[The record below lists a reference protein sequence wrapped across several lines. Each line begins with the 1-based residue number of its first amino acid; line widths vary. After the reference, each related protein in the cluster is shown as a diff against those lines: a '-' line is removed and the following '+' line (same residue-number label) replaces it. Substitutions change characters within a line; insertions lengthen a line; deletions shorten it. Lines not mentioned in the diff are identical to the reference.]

1 MLTVTEEGMYE
12 LIYND
17 LLAPMIKAIQEIKA
31 ENEKLRI
38 QKDKEVAQL
47 KTENL
52 AIRQKL
58 ESFNELSQR
67 LAKLEQEIKN
77 SDVKFTSN
85 DVK

>member
-52 AIRQKL
+52 AI
-58 ESFNELSQR
+58 
-67 LAKLEQEIKN
+67 
-77 SDVKFTSN
+77 
-85 DVK
+85 